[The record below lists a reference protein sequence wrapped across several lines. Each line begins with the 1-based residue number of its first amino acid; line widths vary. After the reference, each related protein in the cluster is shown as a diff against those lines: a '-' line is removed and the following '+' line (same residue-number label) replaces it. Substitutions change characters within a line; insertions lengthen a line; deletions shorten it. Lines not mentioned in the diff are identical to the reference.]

1 MQKECTYTLDGLI
14 SREGGGAL
22 ISMCHMYACLEK
34 RRASYIQGAHD
45 LGGGGSDVGFI
56 FTLNAGLKNSLLLH
70 PYI

>member
-45 LGGGGSDVGFI
+45 LGGGDLMLVLF
-56 FTLNAGLKNSLLLH
+56 L
-70 PYI
+70 P

>member
-14 SREGGGAL
+14 SREGGAL

-34 RRASYIQGAHD
+34 RRAYIQGAHD
-45 LGGGGSDVGFI
+45 LGGGSDAGFI